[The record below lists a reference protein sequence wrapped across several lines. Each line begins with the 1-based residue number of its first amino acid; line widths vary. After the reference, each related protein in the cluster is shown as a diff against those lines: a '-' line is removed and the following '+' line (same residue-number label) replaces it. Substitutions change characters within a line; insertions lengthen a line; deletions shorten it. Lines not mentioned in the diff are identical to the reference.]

1 MPFSTETL
9 HSFLSESGAKVE
21 IRLLTLVM
29 MASKRFIISG
39 PSIWSSLMSRSTLLM
54 NRTGRTFS
62 FRACLTTVSVWG
74 MVPSTAHARMMHPST
89 ALMALVTSPPKST
102 WPGVSMRLTR

>member
-1 MPFSTETL
+1 MDRGLLGELLLLVVPVLEDLREVDALLRHERHGHAPVVVGGAEGDVPFSTETL

-39 PSIWSSLMSRSTLLM
+39 RRS
-54 NRTGRTFS
+54 G
-62 FRACLTTVSVWG
+62 
-74 MVPSTAHARMMHPST
+74 AR
-89 ALMALVTSPPKST
+89 
-102 WPGVSMRLTR
+102 